1 MELRDTL
8 ETLRDGFLHKSA
20 EVELLQKKVDEQ
32 VRSRGSR
39 PPGPGVRLTR
49 LLLLSVVEAQSLGD
63 VLEQS
68 ATKDGEISSLR
79 AELARLSQRP
89 ETRAETRPRRG
100 LLDNIRE
107 AVTSPRKS
115 MATRSLRKTARTPQ
129 R

>member
-1 MELRDTL
+1 M
-8 ETLRDGFLHKSA
+8 A
-20 EVELLQKKVDEQ
+20 P
-32 VRSRGSR
+32 SR
-39 PPGPGVRLTR
+39 PWVRPPRPGVRPTRPWVTPTRLTR
-49 LLLLSVVEAQSLGD
+49 LLLLSVGEAKSLGD

-68 ATKDGEISSLR
+68 ATKDGEVSSLR

-115 MATRSLRKTARTPQ
+115 AATRSLRRTARTPQ